1 MKWEGHRQ
9 SDRVEDLRGGG
20 GGGPRVGGRG
30 VGIGGIVLALL
41 AAWLFGINPMT
52 VLGLM
57 GDAPRSAPSP
67 TQAGKPLQAQSQAEA
82 FVATVLAD
90 TEDVWQAYFA
100 QRQQTLEAPRM
111 AVFREPVATACGRG
125 ESAMGPFY
133 CPGDEKVYLDLG
145 FFNQL
150 AQQLGAPGD
159 FAQAYVIAHEVGHH
173 LQHKLGISG
182 KVQQARQRLSQAQG
196 NQLSVRLELQA
207 DCFAGVWAHHSQ
219 RGKGWLEQ
227 GDVEEALNAAAR
239 IGDDVLQKAARGVVV
254 PESFTH
260 GSAEQRQRWFRAG
273 LQSGRIES
281 CDTFVAGAP

>member
-1 MKWEGHRQ
+1 MFNQITAFAR
-9 SDRVEDLRGGG
+9 RT
-20 GGGPRVGGRG
+20 VGKLPPWGWG
-30 VGIGGIVLALL
+30 VCCLL
-41 AAWLFGINPMT
+41 T